1 MNPALPL
8 DYSSIVRRKGWVN
21 PAELKNIFSSN
32 NLRPLKKLGQNFL
45 VDQNIQKKIIQN
57 CQIKPDDVVLEI
69 GSGLGALT
77 DDLAGLAKEVVAV
90 EKDRGLV
97 KILKERLA
105 GFKNVKILEE
115 DILKIKVRKVFKNL
129 EGKKIKIVGNLP
141 YYITSPI
148 IFFLLEQR
156 QNIDSIF
163 LTVQKEVGIRILA
176 RPGSKDYGRLSCAV
190 GYFTQPKLLF
200 NISKSAFY
208 PRPKVDSIFMQL
220 SVKENPTPPVKDETL
235 FFDLI
240 KLGFNQ
246 RRKTILN
253 SLSDKKNIAVNKK
266 QMAGILLKAGIDP
279 TCRPET
285 LSLEE
290 FARLSDIVSPI
301 L

>member
-1 MNPALPL
+1 MNP
-8 DYSSIVRRKGWVN
+8 N
-21 PAELKNIFSSN
+21 ELKDIFSSN

-57 CQIKPDDVVLEI
+57 CQITPDDVVLEI

-77 DDLAGLAKEVVAV
+77 DSLAGLAKEVVAV

-97 KILKERLA
+97 KVLKERLSS
-105 GFKNVKILEE
+105 FKNIKILEE

-129 EGKKIKIVGNLP
+129 EGKKIKVVGNLP

-156 QNIDSIF
+156 QNINSIF
-163 LTVQKEVGIRILA
+163 LTVQKEVGVRILA
-176 RPGSKDYGRLSCAV
+176 RPGSKDYGRLSCAI

-200 NISKSAFY
+200 NIPKGAFY

-220 SVKENPTPPVKDETL
+220 LVKENPSPQVKDEEL

-240 KLGFNQ
+240 KISFNQ

-253 SLSDKKNIAVNKK
+253 SLSDKKSIAVNKK
-266 QMAGILLKAGIDP
+266 QMADILLKAEIDP
-279 TCRPET
+279 TRRPET
-285 LSLEE
+285 LNLEE
-290 FARLSDIVSPI
+290 FARLSDMISLSRLTFV
-301 L
+301 